1 MFKAKVL
8 WQLSNPF
15 IRLTYAFA
23 LCTRWILGM
32 PCGSR
37 HPPWFWWPSISIF
50 GEVLM
55 LMLLIDTNRHGCTSM
70 LGLLPIKSSN
80 SVFNIFDLCLCYF
93 LFMWFGYMGSVY
105 QKVTVPKSSCEL
117 RHSQGVF
124 SQKGCINVI
133 SGHAE
138 LHAKAWNVPWHS
150 HFPVTPS
157 HCLSTQS
164 SFSTNRLRCLLAT
177 LLNLCRHVSWWPGS
191 LKLWCV
197 SPINNHKVKM
207 VLTEMKWPTACILGM
222 SYFGPN
228 MSQCWTRNNQM
239 KCLYK
244 LFGFLHW
251 KVPAWGMVQH
261 RWSPWAVFEWCCYSK
276 DFRSMWNFGLH

>member
-37 HPPWFWWPSISIF
+37 HPPWFWWSSISIF

-133 SGHAE
+133 SGGMRSFMQKLGMFPGIHTSQWLPAIVCQHSPRSPPTGSDACWPPFWTCAGTCRGG
-138 LHAKAWNVPWHS
+138 LALWNYGACH
-150 HFPVTPS
+150 PS
-157 HCLSTQS
+157 TTTRWRWFWPRWSGQ
-164 SFSTNRLRCLLAT
+164 LR
-177 LLNLCRHVSWWPGS
+177 VSW
-191 LKLWCV
+191 V
-197 SPINNHKVKM
+197 
-207 VLTEMKWPTACILGM
+207 
-222 SYFGPN
+222 
-228 MSQCWTRNNQM
+228 
-239 KCLYK
+239 CLI
-244 LFGFLHW
+244 
-251 KVPAWGMVQH
+251 
-261 RWSPWAVFEWCCYSK
+261 
-276 DFRSMWNFGLH
+276 